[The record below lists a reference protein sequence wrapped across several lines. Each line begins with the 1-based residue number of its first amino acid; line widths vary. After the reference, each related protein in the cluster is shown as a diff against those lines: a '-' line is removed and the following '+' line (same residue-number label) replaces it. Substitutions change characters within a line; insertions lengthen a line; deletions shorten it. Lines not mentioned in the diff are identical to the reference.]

1 MKIRQIAFASPD
13 NRVDSDIVAEWSGL
27 KTDFVVNKIGV
38 ESRGFLLEDERP
50 IDLAI
55 SACEK
60 LLAGKDA
67 PKRDAIGLV
76 VLVTQNPDYRIPHS
90 SALLQHALRLPAST
104 AAFDIGL
111 GCSGYVYAL
120 SAAKGMMQ
128 AEDIENALLVTCDP
142 YSRIMDRT
150 DRDTIA
156 LFGDAAT
163 ATWLS
168 REKGGVIGRTD
179 FGTDGAGAE
188 NLIVRVGGAAKPLTG
203 LYHQQGGAASDR
215 DLRLSMNGRG
225 IFNFMMERIPS
236 SVERTL
242 SLNKVKPEDVD
253 LFVFHQGSRFLLDQ
267 LAGRIGIPSEKVPVN
282 IARHGNTV
290 SSSIPLLLSE
300 LGQAGKLGGKKVLVS
315 GFGVGL
321 SWATS
326 IIQF

>member
-38 ESRGFLLEDERP
+38 ESRGFLMEDERP

-203 LYHQQGGAASDR
+203 LYHQQGGAAPDR

>member
-1 MKIRQIAFASPD
+1 VKIRSIAYASPK
-13 NRVDSDIVAEWSGL
+13 NRVSSEIVAGWSGL
-27 KTDFVVNKIGV
+27 KAEFIINKIGV
-38 ESRGFLLEDERP
+38 ESRAFLKETEKP

-55 SACEK
+55 AACEK
-60 LLAGKDA
+60 LLAADDA
-67 PKRDAIGLV
+67 PKPETIGLV

-90 SALLQHALRLPAST
+90 SALLQQALGLPVTT

-120 SAAKGMMQ
+120 SAVKGMMQ
-128 AEDIENALLVTCDP
+128 AENIDSALVVTCDP
-142 YSRIMDRT
+142 YSRIIDRS
-150 DRDTIA
+150 DRDTVG

-168 REKGGVIGRTD
+168 REKGGLIGRTD

-188 NLIVRVGGAAKPLTG
+188 NLIIRAGGAAKPLTG
-203 LYHQQGGAASDR
+203 LYNQGDRPPDR
-215 DLRLSMNGRG
+215 DFRLSMNGRG

-236 SVERTL
+236 SVERAL
-242 SLNKVKPEDVD
+242 SLNKTSLAEID
-253 LFVFHQGSRFLLDQ
+253 LFVFHQGSKFLLDH
-267 LAGRIGIPSEKVPVN
+267 LAARIGISSEKVPTN
-282 IARHGNTV
+282 IATHGNTV

-300 LGQAGKLGGKKVLVS
+300 LELAGQLMGKKVLVS